1 MKNTYQVKITGTGAI
16 TIPRKLREK
25 YSVEDGTVLALTDLG
40 NGIIILR
47 PQRLEVDEIADDLSK
62 QWQASGVSLEI
73 MLDTLRDVRT
83 EFDAK

>member
-25 YSVEDGTVLALTDLG
+25 YSVEDSTVLALTDLG